1 MIGIIDYDMGNLF
14 SVYHA
19 FEMVGAKVRICSEAE
34 DIRDVERIVLPG
46 VGAFQDC
53 MMNLVKRGFDDALNE
68 AVFNQ
73 GKPVMGICLGMQ
85 VMALRSFEGGEYPG
99 LGWFESDVVRLQPDE
114 SSLRVPHIGWND
126 VDYRKDSPLFK
137 NLPASPDFYF
147 VHSYHFVCHDESYL
161 EACCDYGETVTAA
174 VKKDNIFA
182 TQFHPEKSQDYGL
195 RILKNFLDWKP

>member
-126 VDYRKDSPLFK
+126 VD
-137 NLPASPDFYF
+137 
-147 VHSYHFVCHDESYL
+147 
-161 EACCDYGETVTAA
+161 
-174 VKKDNIFA
+174 
-182 TQFHPEKSQDYGL
+182 
-195 RILKNFLDWKP
+195 